1 MKRVFFSR
9 ATKGF
14 YIEEINKNI
23 PDDVVEISHEKY
35 EELLNKSY
43 NCQIEI
49 DENGYPFSGKEI
61 QIKQDDIKEEVL
73 IKRNILLQN
82 TDWTILPDAPFTKAQ
97 KDEWKVYRQA
107 LRDITEQ
114 EGFPENVVFP
124 EAPVFKKTTE

>member
-9 ATKGF
+9 STKGF
-14 YIEEINKNI
+14 YIEEINKNV

-43 NCQIEI
+43 NCRIEI
-49 DENGYPFSGKEI
+49 DENGFPYSGKEI
-61 QIKQDDIKEEVL
+61 EIKQDDAKEEVI
-73 IKRNILLQN
+73 IKRNILLSES
-82 TDWTILPDAPFTKAQ
+82 DWTILPDAPFTKVQ
-97 KDEWKVYRQA
+97 KDEWKIYRQA

-124 EAPVFKKTTE
+124 EAPDFKKTAE